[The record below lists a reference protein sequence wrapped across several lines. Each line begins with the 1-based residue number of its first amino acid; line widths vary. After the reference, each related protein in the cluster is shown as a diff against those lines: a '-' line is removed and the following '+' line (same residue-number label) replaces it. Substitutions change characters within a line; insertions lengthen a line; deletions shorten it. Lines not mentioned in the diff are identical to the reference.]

1 MAEQVD
7 GQFVQS
13 EEHLVADGAVERTIR
28 HLHEADLER
37 IDTVKVG
44 LAAQGTGQHLG
55 AHCSRDVVNCDFF
68 INTTENHHLITLTLV
83 TE

>member
-1 MAEQVD
+1 MCVLLLLLFVDVHGQRMAEQVD

-55 AHCSRDVVNCDFF
+55 AHCSRDVVNCDFS
-68 INTTENHHLITLTLV
+68 
-83 TE
+83 